1 MLPWWLEDNLLR
13 VDSLLPP
20 CESSGSNLGLRSSDL
35 RPTIFSLSHLNDTP
49 IYFFKF
55 CFVYLERSINEVF
68 GISQQGY
75 VSPEDV
81 PNDLRRITRG
91 LQLFELKSR
100 AKPFSFLLLKKA
112 KHEVMFTVSLS
123 KYKYSKG
130 LHLVLCLII
139 FGHVKRTRNILCRF
153 LSLRDNIDMPGHFL
167 HVLDFK
173 GIHLP

>member
-1 MLPWWLEDNLLR
+1 MVIRGQFVKSRFSPSTMWILR
-13 VDSLLPP
+13 IQLRTQVIRLGANHLFP
-20 CESSGSNLGLRSSDL
+20 ESSQWY
-35 RPTIFSLSHLNDTP
+35 THI
-49 IYFFKF
+49 FFKF
-55 CFVYLERSINEVF
+55 CFVYLERPINEVF

-91 LQLFELKSR
+91 LQVFELKSR